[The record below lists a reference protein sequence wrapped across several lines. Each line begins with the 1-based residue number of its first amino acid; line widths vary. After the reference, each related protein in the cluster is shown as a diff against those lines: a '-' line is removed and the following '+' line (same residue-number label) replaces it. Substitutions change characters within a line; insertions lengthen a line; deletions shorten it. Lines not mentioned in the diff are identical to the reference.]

1 MKLIQK
7 KNLFSHNKNLIQFLD
22 YFNFIFDE
30 ESHWYSLGG
39 VCNEVKLKCS
49 SNKFSAINTNDDK
62 KNSRPE
68 DLNLEKWRFET
79 QLYSSARIP
88 IIATSTRSKV

>member
-1 MKLIQK
+1 M
-7 KNLFSHNKNLIQFLD
+7 
-22 YFNFIFDE
+22 
-30 ESHWYSLGG
+30 GG

-49 SNKFSAINTNDDK
+49 SNKFSAINKNDDK
-62 KNSRPE
+62 KNLRPE

-88 IIATSTRSKV
+88 IIATSTRSKVWTNLIL